1 MDNILEQ
8 IQNLTDKFNNLF
20 EVEGLGEPSG
30 DVPPSTNKIKKDKKT
45 KDGKVELVSVED
57 ELFPK
62 EGNAKEQFRQKIIDK
77 INGMIQGTATLEDLL
92 QLVRSKQVKPVK
104 EGFEGVIEILEQ
116 LLAEGR
122 KEGESLEDFKKRL
135 GNEQF
140 DKQYDKYI
148 DLTKKVI
155 FSDKH
160 DNKHRPHRGMSQRT
174 HELEKKRDKA
184 FNKKELASLVS
195 SGATSWPYHSKSREQ
210 RKDEDYENLKA
221 EMRDNNKNEAFE
233 GAIEILEEI
242 INEVSVGKLAK
253 AAENSFSK
261 RQEEHKKSTEGLKK
275 AHDSYEKQSKEH
287 PEDEPVLYN
296 ALSKLS
302 RIAHNDREK
311 ASHANDLVNLS
322 LPKDSKVSANKLFD
336 KADKTYAKR
345 GKEVDKALEKGKGRG
360 DKEFDVPMKKF
371 SRAVDLAV
379 ADPVVSRRTN
389 GGANESFEQAI
400 NILETA
406 LDAIEKSGYSDEKK
420 KELRSKLAKAN
431 QAEREMAD
439 AKAWDDW
446 TKGKRRSNHTSISR
460 HETKNSE
467 GERKTRLRSPNNN
480 YRSGYSKVKPEWKQ
494 VEDSIKRHEKKVVS
508 ESFEQAINIL
518 EEVINEVS
526 VGKFSRALDNSV
538 EKRQKEAQRAREKAE
553 SATKGSNNVLLN
565 AQARKANKRSQDAQ
579 VLKNLKL
586 PKDSKV
592 SANKFFKSAEKA
604 LPHRE
609 NEVTKNSNSSLYS
622 RYRRAWD
629 IADTNPVKY
638 NKSESFEQAISQI
651 EGLIDC
657 LGESKSQEE
666 LSSVA
671 KKVLPQREENA
682 RKAHIELN
690 KVTNKLSPYNM
701 LNGKLSQRQRETVA
715 NALNKAEKADNKVA
729 HAKSYLEKPKEKQQM
744 GMKFDKILCSCE
756 EELNASK
763 EILENLYKEINKKVN
778 KGKLSVNDALRLEK
792 KMQDTISP
800 EKRKLDGKELEA
812 EMKNSLEPEIQ
823 VNKNLKALRRNDKKR
838 NQGKANYKFTFD
850 YKPIEEAIK
859 ILELFDRP
867 DLIDDISKVL
877 TKKTV
882 KQHLEDGA
890 KKLLGLNK
898 TKKTE

>member
-104 EGFEGVIEILEQ
+104 EGFEG
-116 LLAEGR
+116 
-122 KEGESLEDFKKRL
+122 
-135 GNEQF
+135 
-140 DKQYDKYI
+140 
-148 DLTKKVI
+148 
-155 FSDKH
+155 
-160 DNKHRPHRGMSQRT
+160 
-174 HELEKKRDKA
+174 
-184 FNKKELASLVS
+184 
-195 SGATSWPYHSKSREQ
+195 
-210 RKDEDYENLKA
+210 
-221 EMRDNNKNEAFE
+221 
-233 GAIEILEEI
+233 AIELLEEI
-242 INEVSVGKLAK
+242 INEVSVGALAR
-253 AAENSFSK
+253 AAENNFNK
-261 RQEEHKKSTEGLKK
+261 RRDVAKDSTEKSKK

-518 EEVINEVS
+518 EEIINEVS